1 MELDYI
7 DNLNEHGD
15 NVVRLYNFDKSEA
28 IKFSELITD
37 FLHDIGLFPIQLQD
51 FQTCTREM
59 SVAKFEARATAY
71 KNLGVEFY
79 EFVEALSWTYDEAA
93 IEEFAEKN
101 VLPES
106 LLTEASLEVYRS
118 ITKGRI
124 GNLLLDEDNLKF
136 WNNKESARHQT
147 WALSMKG
154 AHHYPDES
162 TEIRIHENNALLLIH
177 VGVSDLVWVS
187 DLVCLIELK

>member
-1 MELDYI
+1 M
-7 DNLNEHGD
+7 
-15 NVVRLYNFDKSEA
+15 
-28 IKFSELITD
+28 
-37 FLHDIGLFPIQLQD
+37 
-51 FQTCTREM
+51 
-59 SVAKFEARATAY
+59 
-71 KNLGVEFY
+71 EFY
-79 EFVEALSWTYDEAA
+79 EYVEALSWTYDEAA
-93 IEEFAEKN
+93 IQEFAEKN

-136 WNNKESARHQT
+136 WNNRESARRQT
-147 WALSMKG
+147 WALSMKA

-162 TEIRIHENNALLLIH
+162 TEIRIHENNALLLMH
-177 VGVSDLVWVS
+177 VGVS